1 MKTIAQP
8 VMGFGGLEF
17 DMEVKSV
24 FDADFSLYGQT
35 LEGYDF
41 SELFQAVS
49 AFPIPEQGVCYV
61 PGVPELESCRVFDEL
76 RCRGFGG
83 MPIQAGYCNGVNDR
97 LNCME
102 YHKSSEFNIAVDNI
116 VLLLGLKYDIED
128 GMFDSS
134 KVKAFCI
141 PAGTGVELYGTTLH
155 YAPCGYDGNGFRMI
169 CILPKGTNIGK
180 EEVKDAHIIETKMY
194 LCTNKWLMVHPESEE
209 AKNGSYIG
217 IRGENLIY
225 RK

>member
-1 MKTIAQP
+1 
-8 VMGFGGLEF
+8 
-17 DMEVKSV
+17 MEIKSI
-24 FDADFSLYGQT
+24 FDADFTLYGQV

-49 AFPIPEQGVCYV
+49 AFQIPLQGVSYM
-61 PGVPELESCRVFDEL
+61 PSVPELESCKVFDEL
-76 RCRGFGG
+76 RSRGFGG
-83 MPIQAGYCNGVNDR
+83 MPIEAGYCNGVNDR
-97 LNCME
+97 LNCLE
-102 YHKSSEFNIAVDNI
+102 YHKSSEFNIAADDI

-134 KVKAFCI
+134 KVKAFHV

-155 YAPCGYDGNGFRMI
+155 YAPCGYDNNGFRMI

-180 EEVKDAHIIETKMY
+180 EALGSAFTVEAKMY
-194 LCTNKWLMVHPESEE
+194 QGANKWLMAHPESEE
-209 AKNGSYIG
+209 AKNGSYVG

-225 RK
+225 RRVER